1 MKFINL
7 HLNGQ
12 RQIDNYFIFF
22 DHACSI
28 AQVRCTRNLPQP
40 GQVPFYPSLSV
51 ELSKVLYRF
60 QSYRK
65 AKSAS
70 IPAHCKVF
78 SEQGNPYLPC
88 LPIITKTISPPF
100 IISACLITVPDK
112 TFPFTETAFIYFFS
126 SDWF

>member
-12 RQIDNYFIFF
+12 GQIDNYFIFF
-22 DHACSI
+22 DQACSI
-28 AQVRCTRNLPQP
+28 AQVCCTRNLPQP
-40 GQVPFYPSLSV
+40 GQVPFYPLFSV
-51 ELSKVLYRF
+51 ELSKALYRF

-65 AKSAS
+65 AISAS

-78 SEQGNPYLPC
+78 SEQIKPLSPVPP
-88 LPIITKTISPPF
+88 LHHKKISPPF